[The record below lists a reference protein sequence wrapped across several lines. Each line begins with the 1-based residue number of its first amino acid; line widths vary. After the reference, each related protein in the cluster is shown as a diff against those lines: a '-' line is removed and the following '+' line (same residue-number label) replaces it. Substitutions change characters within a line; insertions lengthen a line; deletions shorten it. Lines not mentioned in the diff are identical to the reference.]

1 MALSSLLV
9 FTGPA
14 HAASL
19 QDRLT
24 EQAGALEERY
34 GFTIHFERV
43 PPPPDHRF
51 FYEALEPA
59 ERRAFAR
66 YFEIFTE
73 ELRKY
78 PASFFRTHGVREIVL
93 VKKLFANQKPAQGM
107 YLPGY
112 KRMYFDVTRHVRS
125 VDTMRHNIHHELY
138 HMMAVEL
145 GGWSLHDPAWAALND
160 AGFTYGEKITRAT
173 INPINRG
180 APGRPGFVTY
190 YAMSSIEE
198 DRAETFAALMIPH
211 QHRLI
216 TRWAERDPVLKR
228 KMERMKKFVAGFEPE
243 MDEGFWQRLQ
253 EER

>member
-1 MALSSLLV
+1 MEASPLLEQLRRK
-9 FTGPA
+9 
-14 HAASL
+14 AAV
-19 QDRLT
+19 
-24 EQAGALEERY
+24 LEERY
-34 GFTIHFERV
+34 GFTLHFESA
-43 PPPPDHRF
+43 PPSPDHRF
-51 FYEALEPA
+51 FYEALDAA
-59 ERRAFAR
+59 EWPRFAR
-66 YFEIFTE
+66 YFDIFND
-73 ELRKY
+73 ELNKY
-78 PASFFRTHGVREIVL
+78 PVSFFRTHGVRDIVL

-125 VDTMRHNIHHELY
+125 ADTMRHNIHHELY

-160 AGFTYGEKITRAT
+160 AGFTYGQDITRAT

-180 APGRPGFVTY
+180 APGKPGFVTY
-190 YAMSSIEE
+190 YAMTSIEE

-228 KMERMKKFVAGFEPE
+228 KMERMKEFVAGFEPE
-243 MDEGFWQRLQ
+243 MDEGFWRALVQP
-253 EER
+253 